1 MAQGSKPRI
10 AIVEDDSILCF
21 MMTEMCKSA
30 GFEVVGCVGDGLS
43 ALDVVN
49 RSRPDY
55 LILDFNLDGEWNGL
69 ELIEKAKKTAPGIG
83 TVLVTAW
90 DINDIAS
97 RMEGEQPNRILRKPV
112 PPHVLVEVIDHME
125 ALRQAGSQPAIA
137 IHSGT
142 GGSART
148 H

>member
-30 GFEVVGCVGDGLS
+30 GFEVVGCAGNGVA

-49 RSRPDY
+49 RKRPDY

-69 ELIEKAKKTAPGIG
+69 ELIEKAKETAPGIG

-112 PPHVLVEVIDHME
+112 LPHILVEVIDHME
-125 ALRQAGSQPAIA
+125 ELRQV
-137 IHSGT
+137 HC
-142 GGSART
+142 SAALSTRSNMGRP

>member
-10 AIVEDDSILCF
+10 AIVEDDRLLSF
-21 MMTEMCKSA
+21 MMEEMCKSA
-30 GFEVVGCVGDGLS
+30 GYEVVGCVGDALA
-43 ALDVVN
+43 ALDVVH
-49 RSRPDY
+49 RDRPDY

-69 ELIEKAKKTAPGIG
+69 ELIEKAKESAPGIG

-90 DINDIAS
+90 DINDIAA

-112 PPHVLVEVIDHME
+112 LPHILVEVIDHME
-125 ALRQAGSQPAIA
+125 EQRQV
-137 IHSGT
+137 HC
-142 GGSART
+142 SAPVSTRPDMGRP